1 MTRHDHESELPLLR
15 TRGMQKPGSRSSF
28 SLIGMVIVV
37 LSVNP
42 IIILTGEIINKMHVV
57 RLS

>member
-42 IIILTGEIINKMHVV
+42 ITLTGEIMNKIIM
-57 RLS
+57 L